1 MKFICSSILLLF
13 CFQFT
18 LAQNL
23 IPDSSFESNKFIP
36 LDYSAI
42 AANNSWNSPSR
53 GTTDLF
59 CECKKKDKK
68 NSRVDVPK
76 NAMGEQT
83 ARTGKCYAGIFLC
96 SHGYYREYLQTPL
109 QYPLQANKEYVLSM
123 YVSLSDY
130 SRIAIDK
137 IGVCF
142 LNSAV
147 KQDHSGVLTNLRPLY
162 INLEEEVGMETN
174 EWHQLTLIY
183 KAKGGEDNL
192 LIGSFGIKRLWK
204 TGNTVP
210 PEISSPINKSVER
223 DAYYYFDDI
232 TIYEYKREV
241 IDTTEAP
248 DNPYFALMEPEIPDT
263 IVLEPETI
271 ESVPSDIVM
280 TFKNVLFETGESIL
294 SPLSYP
300 ELDIIAFYL
309 KADPNKYIEIY
320 GHTDNIG
327 EEKKNLELSASRAKA
342 VGDYLIAKGVI
353 SSNVSSNGY
362 GSAKPI
368 QSNDSPEGRKQN
380 RRVEFILKKR

>member
-1 MKFICSSILLLF
+1 MKWLSSLF
-13 CFQFT
+13 VLIYCIQIGS
-18 LAQNL
+18 AQNL

-36 LDYSAI
+36 LDYSSI
-42 AANNSWNSPSR
+42 GANNSWNSPSR

-76 NAMGEQT
+76 NAMGEQA
-83 ARTGKCYAGIFLC
+83 ARTGKCYAGIFTV
-96 SHGYYREYLQTPL
+96 SHGFYREYLQTPL

-130 SRIAIDK
+130 SPLALDK

-142 LNSAV
+142 LNKNV
-147 KQDHSGVLTNLRPLY
+147 KYDYSGVITDLRPIY
-162 INLEEEVGMETN
+162 INLEDEVGMETN

-183 KAKGGEDNL
+183 KAKGGESSL

-210 PEISSPINKSVER
+210 PEISSPINKRMER

-232 TIYEYKREV
+232 SIYEYKREV
-241 IDTTEAP
+241 IDTTKAP
-248 DNPYFALMEPEIPDT
+248 DNPYFALMAPEIPDT
-263 IVLEPETI
+263 IIVEPDTI
-271 ESVPSDIVM
+271 QSVPSDVVM
-280 TFKNVLFETGESIL
+280 TFKKVLFETGEAKL
-294 SPLSYP
+294 SPLSFP

-320 GHTDNIG
+320 GHTDNVG
-327 EEKKNLELSASRAKA
+327 EESKNIELSANRAKA
-342 VGDYLIAKGVI
+342 VGNYLIAKGVI
-353 SSNVSSNGY
+353 ATNVSSSGY

-368 QSNDSPEGRKQN
+368 ESNQTPEGRKQN